1 MFHNRRFTV
10 RFAWIAY
17 LAFCSVASAAPCN
30 ASFVVQHGRT
40 ITVLPTGVDDT
51 ANIQC
56 AFDSAVA
63 AGVGAV
69 QLERGTYHTR
79 QIVVNNFKGTFTG
92 AGAQQSI
99 LTNLPNL
106 SVAPGNFYYQAPSTT
121 NPWPDLFTFVGGD
134 FLVSDMG
141 MRITGTAPTTGWS
154 IFGSPTIYALANGI
168 AVLGTTANAVFSRVD
183 VEGQYA
189 PNPFY
194 NYNLFNGINFE
205 GLTGQVSP
213 PLSGSFVVQNSTF
226 RLVGSAV
233 AVGNVVDASVLISHN
248 TMQDVFDGMDL
259 LGMLNTRYEFSFNT
273 VEGASIGGYL
283 YDGSSLGTELYAT
296 SSEILVANN
305 SFSGQDGVY
314 LDATFKGGSTCQVLG
329 NKFQNVTVVGIYL
342 GTGTSHCLVAGN
354 SPTSIQNVGTDNLIL
369 K

>member
-1 MFHNRRFTV
+1 MYHNHRFTV
-10 RFAWIAY
+10 RFAWIAC
-17 LAFCSVASAAPCN
+17 LAFCSVASAAPWN
-30 ASFVVQHGRT
+30 ASFVVQHGRA

-69 QLERGTYHTR
+69 QLEKGTYHIR

-92 AGAQQSI
+92 AGAQQTV

-106 SVAPGNFYYQAPSTT
+106 YVTLMNVYYQAPSTT
-121 NPWPDLFTFVGGD
+121 NPWPNLFSFVGGD
-134 FLVSDMG
+134 FLVSDMA

-154 IFGSPTIYALANGI
+154 IFGSPTIYALGNGI

-205 GLTGQVSP
+205 GFIGQVQL
-213 PLSGSFVVQNSTF
+213 PLFGSFVVQNSTF
-226 RLVGSAV
+226 RLVGSAAAV
-233 AVGNVVDASVLISHN
+233 ANVADASVLISHN
-248 TMQDVFDGMDL
+248 NIQDVFDGMDL
-259 LGMLNTRYEFSFNT
+259 QGMLNTRFEFSFNT

-283 YDGSSLGTELYAT
+283 YDGPEGMTEMYPT

-305 SFSGQDGVY
+305 SFSGQNGVY

-329 NKFQNVTVVGIYL
+329 NHFPNVTVLGI
-342 GTGTSHCLVAGN
+342 
-354 SPTSIQNVGTDNLIL
+354 
-369 K
+369 